1 MYHQIK
7 ALRRQYSLRDCAD
20 RLGISVNTVSKYDQ
34 MSLEE
39 ASCYFAQGQ
48 RVSQF
53 DEARA
58 FIIEELSRFPRLKAP
73 KLLRKIRERYPSITA
88 KERAL
93 RAYIAP
99 LRQAINEGSDKKIRY
114 YEPVLDMQPGRQVQV
129 DIGEEWV
136 ERERADCLPRPS
148 GVKSESGP
156 KVGGRFKVY
165 FASFVFSYSRKKY
178 AIFQGRPFDT
188 ESFINAHIS
197 AFFYFGGIA
206 REYVYD
212 QTKLVVINERYRE
225 VWFNERFYQ
234 FALKCGFSIRV
245 CEGYDPE
252 SKGKVE
258 NAIRYTKGD
267 FLYGDYFENV
277 EAVNKAA
284 LVWLE
289 EVANHRP
296 HSVTGRSPQEM
307 FEEEQPHLSPL
318 PEELCKRPCRQAD
331 KTGLISFEGN
341 KYSVPF
347 QYQRQQVWVEKN
359 KKQLIIRDRLSGE
372 ELARHSLVNG
382 HGQIVKNNN
391 HYRDYRQSLE
401 ELSKKAGQLFERLDD
416 SKTLILRLKAD
427 NPAIA
432 RDQLRGLMKLW
443 QKYPE
448 EIWQESFPLILQLPQ
463 LRVSL
468 IEAVLQNC
476 QLRRRVTV
484 VEMGYPTACGGASS
498 LDRSLD
504 VYMLTC
510 GESHP
515 GKPGQAGGR
524 GGNGSCL
531 NP

>member
-1 MYHQIK
+1 MK
-7 ALRRQYSLRDCAD
+7 AGA
-20 RLGISVNTVSKYDQ
+20 
-34 MSLEE
+34 
-39 ASCYFAQGQ
+39 
-48 RVSQF
+48 
-53 DEARA
+53 
-58 FIIEELSRFPRLKAP
+58 
-73 KLLRKIRERYPSITA
+73 
-88 KERAL
+88 
-93 RAYIAP
+93 
-99 LRQAINEGSDKKIRY
+99 
-114 YEPVLDMQPGRQVQV
+114 
-129 DIGEEWV
+129 
-136 ERERADCLPRPS
+136 
-148 GVKSESGP
+148 
-156 KVGGRFKVY
+156 GRFKVY

-197 AFFYFGGIA
+197 AFDYFGGIA

-234 FALKCGFSIRV
+234 FALKCGFSVRV

-267 FLYGDYFENV
+267 FLYGDYFENI
-277 EAVNKAA
+277 EALNKAA
-284 LVWLE
+284 FVWLE
-289 EVANHRP
+289 EVANRRP
-296 HSVTGRSPQEM
+296 HSVTGRAPQEM
-307 FEEEQPHLSPL
+307 FEEEQPHLGPL
-318 PEELCKRPCRQAD
+318 PEDLRKRPCRQAD

-359 KKQLIIRDRLSGE
+359 EKQLLIRDRLSGQ
-372 ELARHSLVNG
+372 ELARHSLLNG
-382 HGQIVKNNN
+382 RGQIVKNNN

-401 ELSKKAGQLFERLDD
+401 ELSKEAEQLFARLDN

-432 RDQLRGLMKLW
+432 RDQLRGLMKLR
-443 QKYPE
+443 QKYLE
-448 EIWQESFPLILQLPQ
+448 EIWQESFSLILQLPQ

-476 QLRRRVTV
+476 QLRRRVTA
-484 VEMGYPTACGGASS
+484 VEMGYPTACGGVSS

-510 GESHP
+510 GESHASH
-515 GKPGQAGGR
+515 KQAGGEVIDHA
-524 GGNGSCL
+524 
-531 NP
+531 

>member
-1 MYHQIK
+1 MKGAEVYHQIK
-7 ALRRQYSLRDCAD
+7 ALRRQYSLRGCA
-20 RLGISVNTVSKYDQ
+20 RLLGISVNTVIKYDQ

-39 ASCYFAQGQ
+39 ASSYFSQNQ
-48 RVSQF
+48 RGSQF
-53 DEARA
+53 DEART
-58 FIIEELSRFPRLKAP
+58 FIIEELIRFPRIKAP
-73 KLLRKIRERYPSITA
+73 KLLRKIRARYPSITA

-99 LRQAINEGSDKKIRY
+99 FRQAISEGQDKKIRY
-114 YEPVLDMQPGRQVQV
+114 YEPVLDMEPGVQVQV

-136 ERERADCLPRPS
+136 EREGAGSLSAPMKS
-148 GVKSESGP
+148 GA
-156 KVGGRFKVY
+156 GRFKVY
-165 FASFVFSYSRKKY
+165 FVSFVFSYSRKKY

-197 AFFYFGGIA
+197 AFRYFDGIA

-234 FALKCGFSIRV
+234 FALKCGFSVRV

-277 EAVNKAA
+277 EAVNKAV
-284 LVWLE
+284 LVWLD
-289 EVANHRP
+289 EVANHRQ

-307 FEEEQPHLSPL
+307 FEEERPLLRPL
-318 PEELCKRPCRQAD
+318 PEDLQERPCRRAD

-359 KKQLIIRDRLSGE
+359 EKQLIIRDRLSGE
-372 ELARHSLVNG
+372 ELARHLLVNG
-382 HGQIVKNNN
+382 RGQIVKNNN

-401 ELSKKAGQLFERLDD
+401 ELSKEAEQLFERLDD
-416 SKTLILRLKAD
+416 SRILILRLKAD

-432 RDQLRGLMKLW
+432 RDQLRGLIRLGK
-443 QKYPE
+443 KYLE

-476 QLRRRVTV
+476 QLRRRATV
-484 VEMGYPTACGGASS
+484 VEMGYSTSCGGASP

-510 GESHP
+510 
-515 GKPGQAGGR
+515 KQAGR
-524 GGNGSCL
+524 
-531 NP
+531 